1 MMKKAGDIK
10 TLGAPRVANILD
22 KNRALEIIANFSE
35 AAVLVVGDIMLDH
48 FIWGKV
54 ARISPE
60 APVPVVD
67 VQAENI
73 MLGGSANVLN
83 NIHAIGGRVLG
94 AGVVGADDM
103 GERLCQEFLARQIEI
118 RGVIVEKERPT
129 TLKTRVV
136 AHGQQIVRFD
146 RESRSPVAKD
156 SIKRII
162 AYVKSRCDQIGAI
175 VVSDYNKG
183 LITQDLLDG
192 IRKVVF
198 GRKLVVCVDPKR
210 DDFSFY
216 RGFDVI
222 TPNHHEA
229 GRALG
234 IEISNEADLCRTGAT
249 LVERFDFKAVLITK
263 GEEGISLFEKG
274 STLIHT
280 PFPTEAR
287 EVFDVTGAGDTVIGV
302 FALAMAAGASF
313 KEAAVLANHAAGIV
327 VGKIGTAT
335 VSREE
340 LAKSL

>member
-1 MMKKAGDIK
+1 MMKKVEDTDVLEAS
-10 TLGAPRVANILD
+10 RVTDFLN
-22 KNRALEIIANFSE
+22 KNRALEIIANFSR
-35 AAVLVVGDIMLDH
+35 ATVLVVGDIMLDH

-73 MLGGSANVLN
+73 LLGGCANVLN
-83 NIHAIGGRVLG
+83 NIHAIGGQVLG

-103 GERLCQEFLARQIEI
+103 GERLRQEFLVRRIDTG
-118 RGVIVEKERPT
+118 GVVAEKERTT

-146 RESRSPVAKD
+146 RESTTPVTAD
-156 SIKRII
+156 SIQRII
-162 AYVKSRCDQIGAI
+162 AYVESRLDQTGAI
-175 VVSDYNKG
+175 VISDYNKG
-183 LITQDLLDG
+183 LITRELLDG
-192 IRKVVF
+192 IRKAIA

-210 DDFSFY
+210 DNFSFY
-216 RGFDVI
+216 QGFDVI

-234 IEISNEADLCRTGAT
+234 KEIKNEADLCRTGAI
-249 LVERFDFKAVLITK
+249 LMERFDFKAVLITR
-263 GEEGISLFEKG
+263 GEEGLSLFEQE
-274 STLIHT
+274 SPLVHT
-280 PFPTEAR
+280 AFPTKAR

-302 FALAMAAGASF
+302 FALAVAAGASF
-313 KEAAVLANHAAGIV
+313 KEAAVLANHAAGLV
-327 VGKIGTAT
+327 VGKVGTAT

>member
-1 MMKKAGDIK
+1 MMNKAEDMNALE
-10 TLGAPRVANILD
+10 TPRVTNFLN
-22 KNRALEIIANFSE
+22 KSRSLEIIANFSR
-35 AAVLVVGDIMLDH
+35 AVVLVVGDLMLDH

-73 MLGGSANVLN
+73 MLGGCANVLN
-83 NIHAIGGRVLG
+83 NIHAIGGQVLG
-94 AGVVGADDM
+94 AGVVGTDEM
-103 GERLCQEFLARQIEI
+103 GEKLRQEFLSRRIDTGGIIA
-118 RGVIVEKERPT
+118 EKGRAT

-146 RESRSPVAKD
+146 RESKAPVTPE
-156 SIKRII
+156 SIERVI
-162 AYVKSRCDQIGAI
+162 AYVESRLDQIGAI
-175 VVSDYNKG
+175 VISDYNKG
-183 LITQDLLDG
+183 LITQPLLDG
-192 IRKVVF
+192 IRKVIA
-198 GRKLVVCVDPKR
+198 GRKLFVCVDPKR

-234 IEISNEADLCRTGAT
+234 REISNEAGLCQIGAT
-249 LVERFDFKAVLITK
+249 LMERFDFQAVLITR
-263 GEEGISLFEKG
+263 GEEGISLFERG
-274 STLIHT
+274 SPLVHT
-280 PFPTEAR
+280 TFPTQAR

-327 VGKIGTAT
+327 VGKVGTAT

>member
-1 MMKKAGDIK
+1 
-10 TLGAPRVANILD
+10 N
-22 KNRALEIIANFSE
+22 KNRALEIIANFSQ

-67 VQAENI
+67 VQTENI
-73 MLGGSANVLN
+73 MLGGCANVIN
-83 NIHAIGGRVLG
+83 NIHAIGGRALG
-94 AGVVGADDM
+94 TGVVGADEM
-103 GERLCQEFLARQIEI
+103 GERLCQEFLARRIDVG
-118 RGVIVEKERPT
+118 GVIVEKARPT
-129 TLKTRVV
+129 TLKTRIV

-146 RESRSPVAKD
+146 RESRAPAAKD
-156 SIKRII
+156 SIERII
-162 AYVKSRCDQIGAI
+162 AYVESRLNQIGAI

-192 IRKVVF
+192 IRKVVA

-234 IEISNEADLCRTGAT
+234 REINNEADLRRTGAT
-249 LVERFDFKAVLITK
+249 LMERFDFKAALITR

-274 STLIHT
+274 NSLVHT
-280 PFPTEAR
+280 HFPTEAR

-302 FALAMAAGASF
+302 FALAMAADASF
-313 KEAAVLANHAAGIV
+313 KEAAALANRAAGIV
-327 VGKIGTAT
+327 VGKVGTAT

-340 LAKSL
+340 LSRSL

>member
-1 MMKKAGDIK
+1 MKIAEDRKDRE
-10 TLGAPRVANILD
+10 TPRVTDYLS
-22 KNRALEIIANFSE
+22 KNRALEIIAHFSQ
-35 AAVLVVGDIMLDH
+35 ATVLVLGDMMLDH

-54 ARISPE
+54 TRISPE

-67 VQAENI
+67 VRAESI
-73 MLGGSANVLN
+73 LLGGCTNVLN
-83 NIHAIGGRVLG
+83 NIDAIGGRVLG
-94 AGVVGADDM
+94 AGVVGADEM
-103 GERLCQEFLARQIEI
+103 GARLRQEFIDRRIDTG
-118 RGVIVEKERPT
+118 GVVVEKERTT
-129 TLKTRVV
+129 TLKTRIV

-146 RESRSPVAKD
+146 RETRGPVAHG
-156 SIKRII
+156 SIERIL
-162 AYVKSRCDQIGAI
+162 AYVESQLDQIGAI

-183 LITQDLLDG
+183 LITQELLDG
-192 IRKVVF
+192 IRKMVA

-234 IEISNEADLCRTGAT
+234 RAINNSEDLCRTGAA
-249 LVERFDFKAVLITK
+249 LIKKYDFKAVLITR
-263 GEEGISLFEKG
+263 GEEGLSLFEKG
-274 STLIHT
+274 SPLVHT
-280 PFPTEAR
+280 PFPTVAR

-327 VGKIGTAT
+327 VGKVGTAT
-335 VSREE
+335 VAREE
-340 LAKSL
+340 LAESL